1 MLNKEQKNSPAI
13 LSVSQL
19 NKNAKLSL
27 EKKFN
32 NVWVKGEISEF
43 TNYKQSGHWYFTLK
57 DENAS
62 INCNDYISCIFGKT
76 FSCLKQIEKKWNVMD
91 KVISSMKYYSF

>member
-1 MLNKEQKNSPAI
+1 MLNKEQKNSPVI

-43 TNYKQSGHWYFTLK
+43 TNYKQSGK
-57 DENAS
+57 
-62 INCNDYISCIFGKT
+62 CIHK
-76 FSCLKQIEKKWNVMD
+76 LRHV
-91 KVISSMKYYSF
+91 